1 MSIILIIFNHAWL
14 SWCSND
20 ISTVLDKYIPVKKE
34 GDEDQED
41 LGGRSFL
48 NILSVLAGRN
58 SLGLARWFQSSSSW
72 KPCLDMTI
80 MMVMPGHDNHDYH
93 DSHDNFPFS
102 QLWPGTSGPGGKHK
116 WFRRVGSGID
126 IDMMDTDI
134 CLIFMLPCFFRTFGN
149 PTDPNCA
156 QQNHNPLIQLS
167 SIRWD
172 LKGDVKM

>member
-1 MSIILIIFNHAWL
+1 MHDYHDAPMIYPPFLINTFLLKRRATKTKKTWEDEVFSTFSQFSPEGTHSDSPGGFSLHLHENHAWTL
-14 SWCSND
+14 
-20 ISTVLDKYIPVKKE
+20 T
-34 GDEDQED
+34 
-41 LGGRSFL
+41 
-48 NILSVLAGRN
+48 
-58 SLGLARWFQSSSSW
+58 
-72 KPCLDMTI
+72 T

-134 CLIFMLPCFFRTFGN
+134 CLIFMLQCFFRTFGN

-167 SIRWD
+167 
-172 LKGDVKM
+172 